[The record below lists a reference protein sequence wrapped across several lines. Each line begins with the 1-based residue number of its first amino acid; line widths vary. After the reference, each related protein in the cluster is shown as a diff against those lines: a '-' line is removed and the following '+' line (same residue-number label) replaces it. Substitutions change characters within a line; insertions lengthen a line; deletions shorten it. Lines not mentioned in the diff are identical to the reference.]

1 MRWLTHSCENPKD
14 GKYKWKQMIEF
25 LEKEITVQQHK
36 TVIETNLNMSN
47 LGKDNRDGRNKGDK
61 GKSTY
66 HSQTPNN
73 RPSQDPI
80 CFICGANDHVQTNG
94 PNNTKLVQYHS
105 CKQFVDMTT
114 SQRLKFLNDNGLCHQ
129 CLYPG
134 AQISR
139 GKHSEGKC
147 QHKKMSLS
155 TTKISASESN
165 HYKHIPRTSRSSTT
179 HSLQTI
185 NIQLMILTA
194 PSSCYKLSAST
205 NGSTQSSTT
214 PAAVTLSVAL
224 KQSNALDPTQSCIPQ
239 MTLM

>member
-147 QHKKMSLS
+147 QYKFICQHPSHASDVVKKHVLVCDQHKFEQVNKDVL
-155 TTKISASESN
+155 E
-165 HYKHIPRTSRSSTT
+165 HYKDICIR
-179 HSLQTI
+179 
-185 NIQLMILTA
+185 
-194 PSSCYKLSAST
+194 
-205 NGSTQSSTT
+205 
-214 PAAVTLSVAL
+214 
-224 KQSNALDPTQSCIPQ
+224 KQP
-239 MTLM
+239 